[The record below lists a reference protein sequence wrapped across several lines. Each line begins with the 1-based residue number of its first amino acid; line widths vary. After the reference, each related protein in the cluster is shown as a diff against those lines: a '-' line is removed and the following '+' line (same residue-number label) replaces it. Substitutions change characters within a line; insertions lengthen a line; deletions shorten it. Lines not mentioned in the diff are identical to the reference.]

1 MSKSSLTVALAVLVG
16 WSGLGWYGETAAADL
31 SKPVILVAKPE
42 LQDELYGS
50 TIIVVAPVGGDQHV
64 GFIVNRATETRLGSL
79 FPEDGPSQK
88 VVDPVY
94 LGGPYGSEAIFA
106 LVQGA
111 QSPGGKS
118 LELIP
123 GLFAA
128 FDGAVIDRI
137 IQSEPEHARFVAG
150 LVGWQPGELDGEVK
164 KGVWYVLEPDAAL
177 VMRKPDGL
185 WEELVGRSQRRDNA
199 I

>member
-1 MSKSSLTVALAVLVG
+1 MSKSSLAVAFAVLVG
-16 WSGLGWYGETAAADL
+16 WSGLAIAADL

-64 GFIVNRATETRLGSL
+64 GFIVNRATGMKLGSL

-88 VVDPVY
+88 VAAPVY
-94 LGGPYGSEAIFA
+94 LGGPHASQALFA
-106 LVQGA
+106 LVQRPDN
-111 QSPGGKS
+111 PGGKS
-118 LELIP
+118 LQVMP

-128 FDGAVIDRI
+128 FDSAVIDRI

-150 LVGWQPGELDGEVK
+150 LVGWQPGELDAEVE
-164 KGVWYVLEPDAAL
+164 KGAWYVLEPDAAL
-177 VMRKPDGL
+177 VMRKPEGL
-185 WEELVGRSQRRDNA
+185 WEELVGRSQRRDKT

>member
-1 MSKSSLTVALAVLVG
+1 MRKFSLAFASAVLVG
-16 WSGLGWYGETAAADL
+16 WSMLAAAADL
-31 SKPVILVAKPE
+31 SKPVVLVAKPE
-42 LQDELYGS
+42 LRDELYGS
-50 TIIVVAPVGGDQHV
+50 TIIVVTPLGGDQHV
-64 GFIVNRATETRLGSL
+64 GFIVNRSTGITLGSL
-79 FPEDGPSQK
+79 FPADSPSQK
-88 VVDPVY
+88 VADPVY

-111 QSPGGKS
+111 QSPGDKS

-128 FDGAVIDRI
+128 FDGAVVDRI

-150 LVGWQPGELDGEVK
+150 LTAWQPGELDSEVE
-164 KGVWYVLEPDAAL
+164 KGAWYVLEPDAAL
-177 VMRKPDGL
+177 VMGKPEGL
-185 WEELVGRSQRRDNA
+185 WEELVRRSQLRDNA